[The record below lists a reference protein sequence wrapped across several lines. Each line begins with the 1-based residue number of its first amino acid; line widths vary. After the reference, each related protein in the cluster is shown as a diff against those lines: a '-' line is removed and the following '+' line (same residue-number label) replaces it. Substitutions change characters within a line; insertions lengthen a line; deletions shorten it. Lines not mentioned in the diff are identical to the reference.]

1 MSCAYITGLADNN
14 VDLADAENL
23 SSRGAAALAGVGKST
38 VNNHRAGT
46 CGCGQDTTPDVSAST
61 PEPTGRRDSVELGE
75 SGGSFVYHTTDPEP
89 IKNWDD
95 VLTCLGVDPSAW
107 AVVSK
112 TVKVSRWEQSARA
125 KDGSRDR
132 VWLSAY
138 RAQIAPKREQIDLP
152 ALYAEARAT
161 APTPRPVPVATGRT
175 AVVAWADVQ
184 TGKVDHLG
192 GTKELLARLDEKRA
206 ALNTYLN
213 NNPTERVIVADV
225 GDVLEGFANVESQ
238 VRTNDLSMMDQVD
251 VAATEMWKT
260 VKLASRHAPV
270 DVLSIPSNHC
280 QWRNSKS
287 LIGRPNDDWGI
298 HINKRLEHLAG
309 EVGLDATFYRPET
322 DWEEALVHEVHG
334 VRLGLVHGHQAGS
347 PDKVPAWWA
356 KMSHANAF
364 DADIFLTGH
373 FHHLRIQPSG
383 RSPRTGRSRM
393 WVQAPTIDNG
403 SSWVAN
409 KMGEDGDPGLLVFT
423 ITEDGMDLSTLAV
436 L

>member
-1 MSCAYITGLADNN
+1 MACLYITGLEANN
-14 VDLADAENL
+14 VDIEDAENL
-23 SSRGAAALAGVGKST
+23 SSRAAAPLAGVGKSS
-38 VNNHRAGT
+38 VNNHRAGKCACT
-46 CGCGQDTTPDVSAST
+46 APDVPGTT
-61 PEPTGRRDSVELGE
+61 PEPTGRRDSVELGPD
-75 SGGSFVYHTTDPEP
+75 GGSLVYHTTDEQP
-89 IKNWDD
+89 IRDWSD
-95 VLTCLGVDPSAW
+95 VLQHLGVDPEKW
-107 AVVSK
+107 AVVGD
-112 TVKVSRWEQSARA
+112 TVRVSRWQQSS
-125 KDGSRDR
+125 KEGGERDS

-138 RAQIAPKREQIDLP
+138 KAQITPKRDDVDLP

-161 APTPRPVPVATGRT
+161 APAPRSVPVATGRT

-225 GDVLEGFANVESQ
+225 GDVLEGYSNVESQ

-260 VKLASRHAPV
+260 IKLASRHAPV

-309 EVGLDATFYRPET
+309 EVGLDATFYRPLT

-364 DADIFLTGH
+364 DADIFLSGH
-373 FHHLRIQPSG
+373 FHHLRVQPSG

-423 ITEDGMDLSTLAV
+423 ITEGGMDLSTLAV

>member
-46 CGCGQDTTPDVSAST
+46 CGCGQDTTPDVTDPT
-61 PEPTGRRDSVELGE
+61 PEPTGRRDSVELGPT
-75 SGGSFVYHTTDPEP
+75 GGSLVYHTTNPEP
-89 IKNWDD
+89 IRDWSD
-95 VLTCLGVDPSAW
+95 VLQHLGVDPDKWS
-107 AVVSK
+107 VVGD
-112 TVKVSRWEQSARA
+112 TVRVSRWQQSS
-125 KDGSRDR
+125 KEGGTRDS

-138 RAQIAPKREQIDLP
+138 KAQITPKRDEIDLP
-152 ALYAEARAT
+152 ALYAEVRAT
-161 APTPRPVPVATGRT
+161 SPTPRPAPVATGRT

-184 TGKVDHLG
+184 TGKLDHLG
-192 GTKELLARLDEKRA
+192 GTKELLARLNEKRA
-206 ALNTYLN
+206 ALDTYLS

-225 GDVLEGFANVESQ
+225 GDILEGFSNVESQ
-238 VRTNDLSMMDQVD
+238 VRTNDLSLMDQVD

-260 VKLASRHAPV
+260 IKLAAGYAPV
-270 DVLSIPSNHC
+270 DVLSIPSNHG
-280 QWRNSKS
+280 QWRQGKS

-298 HINKRLEHLAG
+298 HISKRLEHLAG
-309 EVGLDATFYRPET
+309 EVGLDATFHRPET
-322 DWEEALVHEVHG
+322 DWAEALVHEVHG
-334 VRLGLVHGHQAGS
+334 IRLGLVHGHQAGS

-356 KMSHANAF
+356 RMSHAHAV
-364 DADIFLTGH
+364 DADICLSGH

-383 RSPRTGRSRM
+383 RSPRTGKSR
-393 WVQAPTIDNG
+393 WWLQAPTLDNG

-409 KMGEDGDPGLLVFT
+409 TMGEDGDPGLLVFT
-423 ITEDGMDLSTLAV
+423 ITGDGLDLSTLAV